1 MRCEFCGR
9 EMSMRTVFGG
19 LRIPEPC
26 TCEGAT
32 AHYSEEDRRQREEE
46 FDRVMRQSVANARIP
61 PKFRIYPEYGAVW
74 SIYIHGEQ
82 GRGKTERA
90 CGVLRRWLKE
100 GIAETSH
107 NTFVQTRSARF
118 VSVPEW
124 LMEMRRTYDVRGQSE
139 SDVMGAYAGTGL
151 LCLDD
156 LGKGQ
161 MTEWALERIY
171 TLISLR
177 YNNERPIVVTSQY
190 SLEQLTDRLTERGD
204 AGTASAITSRLAEMC
219 KVGMVRGR
227 DWRTDRRQ

>member
-1 MRCEFCGR
+1 MKCEFCGR
-9 EMSMRTVFGG
+9 ELETRKVFGG
-19 LRIPEPC
+19 IMIPVPC

-32 AHYSEEDRRQREEE
+32 RHYEEEDRRQRDEE
-46 FDRVMRQSVANARIP
+46 FDRVMRQSVATSRIP
-61 PKFRIYPEYGAVW
+61 PKFRLYPEYGSDW
-74 SIYIHGEQ
+74 SLYFYGEQ

-90 CGVLRRWLKE
+90 CGVLRRWLRE
-100 GIAETSH
+100 GIEETAH
-107 NTFVQTRSARF
+107 NQFVQTRSARF

-161 MTEWALERIY
+161 MTEWAIERIY

-190 SLEQLTDRLTERGD
+190 APDALTARLAERGD
-204 AGTASAITSRLAEMC
+204 ASTASAIVSRLTEMC
-219 KVGMVRGR
+219 RIGMVRGR
-227 DWRTDRRQ
+227 DWRTDRG